1 MELTSN
7 QVAALNSK
15 LPAGYKIEPVS
26 RKEPRPVG
34 SSQRRT
40 EADNLDFDV
49 EFASRL
55 PEKRS
60 TREKRK
66 PSGFEES
73 EAKPRQGDAVRKI
86 QKILQI
92 LKKNPYAEPFL
103 QPVDVAAL
111 PDYLQV
117 VSEPMDL
124 STVEE
129 KLKNGDYE
137 TAYQF
142 AMDVRKI
149 WSNSFRYNAKGSE
162 LYSMT
167 MEISDQFEK
176 LIEGNEQL
184 ILSDKKDALH
194 DLYRKVEKMSKEIK
208 DLHARGANKPIQKT
222 FNEKPMTLQ
231 EKRVLG
237 QNIRKLDPKH
247 LRGVL
252 DIVRDSMSLDADGG
266 ELVIDLDTLPPR
278 VCRELETYVKNLQQN
293 TLRTSKKRKP
303 GEINFPGIMSAQQNT
318 TKRLKEIDSQLEEIA
333 ISKPKQEET
342 GPKLESES
350 ESSSSDD
357 SDLDDEVVAP
367 MARDSSDNLA
377 GFSVS
382 SMWNSFQQERMQ
394 HSTEESYGS
403 MLDKSHEMFNYP
415 S

>member
-1 MELTSN
+1 MELTTH
-7 QVAALNSK
+7 QLAALNAK
-15 LPAGYKIEPVS
+15 LPAGYKIETIT
-26 RKEPRPVG
+26 RKDPRP
-34 SSQRRT
+34 RKT
-40 EADNLDFDV
+40 EADNLDFDL

-66 PSGFEES
+66 PSGFEEI
-73 EAKPRQGDAVRKI
+73 ETKPRQGDAARRI
-86 QKILQI
+86 QKILQT
-92 LKKNPYAEPFL
+92 LKKSQYAEPFL
-103 QPVDVAAL
+103 QPVDL
-111 PDYLQV
+111 GTHPDYLQV

-124 STVEE
+124 ATVEE
-129 KLKNGDYE
+129 KLRNNEYE

-149 WSNSFRYNAKGSE
+149 WSNSFRFNAKGSD

-167 MEISDQFEK
+167 MEISAMFEK

-184 ILSDKKDALH
+184 VLNDKKDVLH
-194 DLYRKVEKMSKEIK
+194 DLYRKVERMSKEIK
-208 DLHARGANKPIQKT
+208 DLHARGSTKALPKT

-278 VCRELETYVKNLQQN
+278 VCRELEHYVKNLNQGA
-293 TLRTSKKRKP
+293 TKSVKKKKDREP
-303 GEINFPGIMSAQQNT
+303 GQVGGISEHDDKS
-318 TKRLKEIDSQLEEIA
+318 KRLKEVESKLEEIA
-333 ISKPKQEET
+333 DVRSKPKDQPAKE
-342 GPKLESES
+342 ESES
-350 ESSSSDD
+350 ESSSSDE
-357 SDLDDEVVAP
+357 SELDEDMPAP
-367 MARDSSDNLA
+367 SGNSMMDNLT

-382 SMWNSFQQERMQ
+382 SMWSNFQQERMQ
-394 HSTEESYGS
+394 HKPEDNYGS
-403 MLDKSHEMFNYP
+403 MLDKSHDMFNYP
-415 S
+415 V

>member
-15 LPAGYKIEPVS
+15 LPAGYKIEPVAN
-26 RKEPRPVG
+26 KEPRSVG
-34 SSQRRT
+34 SSHRRT

-66 PSGFEES
+66 PSGFEEIES
-73 EAKPRQGDAVRKI
+73 KPRQGDSVRRI
-86 QKILQI
+86 QKIMQA
-92 LKKNPYAEPFL
+92 LKKSPYAEPFL
-103 QPVDVAAL
+103 QPVDLNAL
-111 PDYLQV
+111 PDYLKV
-117 VSEPMDL
+117 ISEPMDL
-124 STVEE
+124 GTVEE
-129 KLKNGDYE
+129 KLRNGDYE

-149 WSNSFRYNAKGSE
+149 WSNSFRYNAKGSD

-167 MEISDQFEK
+167 MEISAMFEK
-176 LIEGNEQL
+176 LFEGHDQL

-194 DLYRKVEKMSKEIK
+194 DLYRKVERMSKEIK
-208 DLHARGANKPIQKT
+208 DLHARGASKPAPKT
-222 FNEKPMTLQ
+222 FNDKPMTLQ

-237 QNIRKLDPKH
+237 QNIRKLEPKN

-252 DIVRDSMSLDADGG
+252 DIVRNSMSLDADGS

-278 VCRELETYVKNLQQN
+278 VCRELETYVKNLHP
-293 TLRTSKKRKP
+293 TTTKSSKKRK
-303 GEINFPGIMSAQQNT
+303 GGDVNFPGIASAHEST
-318 TKRLKEIDSQLEEIA
+318 TKRLKEVESQLDEIA
-333 ISKPKQEET
+333 VPKPRSEEVER
-342 GPKLESES
+342 KLDQES

-357 SDLDDEVVAP
+357 SEVDDEVILP
-367 MARDSSDNLA
+367 MPDIASDA
-377 GFSVS
+377 ITGFSVS
-382 SMWNSFQQERMQ
+382 SMWNSFQQERSQ
-394 HSTEESYGS
+394 QSAEDYGS